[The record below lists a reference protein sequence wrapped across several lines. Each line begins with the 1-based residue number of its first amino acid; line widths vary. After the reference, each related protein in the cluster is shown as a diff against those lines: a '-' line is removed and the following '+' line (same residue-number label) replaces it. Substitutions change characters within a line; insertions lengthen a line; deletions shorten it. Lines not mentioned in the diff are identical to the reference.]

1 MTSNYTDS
9 VSDLDFIPK
18 DKMPKINLKDQ
29 EQILQS
35 FRGSRWLLLK
45 PAVISVV
52 AIWIPLY
59 FFFGYGLYP
68 KFVLLAVIWI
78 LIWIGYFNR
87 KFTPW
92 ILKHYI
98 ITNQRVIIVF
108 YENIFKR
115 NVLETP
121 LDRILNVSYKNTGFL
136 SSFMNFGN
144 VEIQAVGLA
153 EIMKSLNLEN
163 IAQPEVI
170 KDYLWQ
176 IHEHYRATH
185 PDAFKTELAV
195 SRIATQKPIDAEEG
209 REQEE

>member
-1 MTSNYTDS
+1 
-9 VSDLDFIPK
+9 
-18 DKMPKINLKDQ
+18 MPKINLKDR
-29 EQILQS
+29 EEILQS

-45 PAVISVV
+45 PAIISIV

-68 KFVLLAVIWI
+68 KFVLVAIIWV
-78 LIWIGYFNR
+78 LIWLAYFNR

-163 IAQPEVI
+163 IARPEII

-185 PDAFKTELAV
+185 PEAFKTELAV
-195 SRIATQKPIDAEEG
+195 SRIAAQKPMEIADS
-209 REQEE
+209 EQQEVSEDEA